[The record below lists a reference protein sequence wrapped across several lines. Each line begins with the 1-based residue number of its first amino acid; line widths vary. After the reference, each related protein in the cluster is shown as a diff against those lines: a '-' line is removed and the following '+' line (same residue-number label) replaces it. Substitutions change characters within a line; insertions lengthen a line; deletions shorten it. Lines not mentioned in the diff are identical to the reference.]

1 MHIICKSGFQENN
14 VYFIMFFWLT
24 QGKQISATVSQAFE
38 LAFRRYQDAQEV
50 RKQYLELKQ
59 KLEKASPEEK
69 EKIQK
74 EIESLQSKKIA
85 EEDRLQ
91 RARDQIKTEA
101 DARAKSGGGDQAPRA
116 PQKAPAAGQPK
127 TAPAPAAPQQT
138 QEKKVAPVCCNV
150 NYMSLWVFIYA
161 SSLIPR

>member
-1 MHIICKSGFQENN
+1 
-14 VYFIMFFWLT
+14 MFFWLT

-91 RARDQIKTEA
+91 RARDQIKSEA
-101 DARAKSGGGDQAPRA
+101 DARTKSGGGDQAPRA
-116 PQKAPAAGQPK
+116 PQKAPATGQPK
-127 TAPAPAAPQQT
+127 APAPAAPQQT

-150 NYMSLWVFIYA
+150 NYNIMSG
-161 SSLIPR
+161 SLSMLV

>member
-1 MHIICKSGFQENN
+1 M
-14 VYFIMFFWLT
+14 
-24 QGKQISATVSQAFE
+24 SQAFE

-101 DARAKSGGGDQAPRA
+101 DARAKSGGGDQAPHA
-116 PQKAPAAGQPK
+116 LQKAPAAGQPK
-127 TAPAPAAPQQT
+127 TAPRPAPAAPQQT

>member
-1 MHIICKSGFQENN
+1 LRRIFLI
-14 VYFIMFFWLT
+14 VLWLI

-59 KLEKASPEEK
+59 KLDKAPPEEK

-74 EIESLQSKKIA
+74 EIAALQSKKIA

-91 RARDQIKTEA
+91 RARDLIKNEA
-101 DARAKSGGGDQAPRA
+101 DARSKTGGGPQAPMRKA
-116 PQKAPAAGQPK
+116 PATSQAKAPAAP
-127 TAPAPAAPQQT
+127 APAPQQA
-138 QEKKVAPVCCNV
+138 QEKKVAPVC
-150 NYMSLWVFIYA
+150 YAIDHMSLCQWALVCAIIA
-161 SSLIPR
+161 LSNSWRRKRLA

>member
-1 MHIICKSGFQENN
+1 M
-14 VYFIMFFWLT
+14 
-24 QGKQISATVSQAFE
+24 SQAFE

-74 EIESLQSKKIA
+74 EIESLQAKKIA

-91 RARDQIKTEA
+91 RARDQIKSEA
-101 DARAKSGGGDQAPRA
+101 DARAKSGRDQAP
-116 PQKAPAAGQPK
+116 PQKAPATVQPK
-127 TAPAPAAPQQT
+127 GAAPAPQQT
-138 QEKKVAPVCCNV
+138 QEKKVAPVCHT
-150 NYMSLWVFIYA
+150 I
-161 SSLIPR
+161 